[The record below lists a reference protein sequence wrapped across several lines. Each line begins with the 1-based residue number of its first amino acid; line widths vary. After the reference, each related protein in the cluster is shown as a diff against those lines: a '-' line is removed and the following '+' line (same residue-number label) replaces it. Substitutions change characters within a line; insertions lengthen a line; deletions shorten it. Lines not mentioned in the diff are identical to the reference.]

1 MIQTIGQKAMAKVNL
16 GLDVLRKR
24 EDGYHDVRMIMQTVD
39 LYDRIEIARSKEPG
53 ISLETNLPYLPVDG
67 TNLAYKAAKLFLE
80 EFHIE
85 EGIKLRLEKHIPVA
99 AGMAGGSS
107 DAAAVLVG
115 INRMFSLGLSQK
127 ELAKR
132 GAFLGADIPY
142 CIMGGTALA
151 EGIGDALTPL
161 PPMPDCYILIAK
173 PGFGVS
179 TKFVYENLHAETIT
193 EHPDI
198 DGMMEA
204 LRQKDLYRVAEKMEN
219 VLERVTIP
227 AYPVIG
233 ELKELMKKKGALNAL
248 MSGSGPTVFGVF
260 DDEGKAKEAGA
271 CVKKSALAKQVYL
284 KKPFCPESRIS

>member
-67 TNLAYKAAKLFLE
+67 TNLAYKAAKLLLE

-85 EGIKLRLEKHIPVA
+85 EGVKLRLEKHIPVA

-161 PPMPDCYILIAK
+161 PPVPDCYILIAK

-233 ELKELMKKKGALNAL
+233 ELKELMKKKLIWN
-248 MSGSGPTVFGVF
+248 V
-260 DDEGKAKEAGA
+260 
-271 CVKKSALAKQVYL
+271 L
-284 KKPFCPESRIS
+284 KV